1 MSRIR
6 FMLHVFSMVLTGVV
20 IAVAVFIT
28 VINPTD
34 TVTSALFWQMPVVSA
49 VCTLI
54 SFIYPWD
61 REMGKTELI
70 IKTVIHYILVNV
82 IVLGSGALFYWYN
95 PSQFR
100 NIAAMVLAIAVI
112 FGGINAFSWK
122 RASSVAARLNEKL
135 EEYHKKQEQD

>member
-20 IAVAVFIT
+20 IMVAVFIT

-34 TVTSALFWQMPVVSA
+34 TVTSALFWQMPLVSA
-49 VCTLI
+49 ACTLI
-54 SFIYPWD
+54 SLIYPWG

-100 NIAAMVLAIAVI
+100 NIAAMVLAIAVV

-122 RASSVAARLNEKL
+122 RASSDAARLNEKL

>member
-6 FMLHVFSMVLTGVV
+6 FMLHVFSTVLTGVV
-20 IAVAVFIT
+20 IMVAVFIT

-34 TVTSALFWQMPVVSA
+34 TVASALFWQMPLVSA
-49 VCTLI
+49 ACTLI
-54 SFIYPWD
+54 SLMYPWGS
-61 REMGKTELI
+61 EMGKTELI

-100 NIAAMVLAIAVI
+100 NIAAMVLAIAVV

-122 RASSVAARLNEKL
+122 RASSDAARLNEKL

>member
-34 TVTSALFWQMPVVSA
+34 TVTSALFWQMPLVSA

-54 SFIYPWD
+54 SLIYPWD

>member
-34 TVTSALFWQMPVVSA
+34 TVTSALFWQMPLVSA
-49 VCTLI
+49 ACTLI
-54 SFIYPWD
+54 SLIYPWG

-95 PSQFR
+95 PAPVFYGTLPASHS
-100 NIAAMVLAIAVI
+100 ILPHPMKL
-112 FGGINAFSWK
+112 FSMK
-122 RASSVAARLNEKL
+122 T
-135 EEYHKKQEQD
+135 H

>member
-1 MSRIR
+1 
-6 FMLHVFSMVLTGVV
+6 MLHVFSMVLTGVV

-34 TVTSALFWQMPVVSA
+34 TVTSALFWQMPLVSA

-54 SFIYPWD
+54 SLIYPWD